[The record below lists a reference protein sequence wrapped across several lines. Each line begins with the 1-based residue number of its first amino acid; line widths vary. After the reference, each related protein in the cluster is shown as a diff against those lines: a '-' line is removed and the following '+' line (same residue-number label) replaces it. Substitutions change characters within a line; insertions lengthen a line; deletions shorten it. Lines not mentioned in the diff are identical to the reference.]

1 MAADSISFESECRRQ
16 ASEGADVDKLEP
28 VKDLLVI
35 KKLAKMFNLDPD
47 IIYQKSA
54 DWCFAWLITDKLE
67 SEYQERFNDE
77 YKKLKDNLTQTK

>member
-1 MAADSISFESECRRQ
+1 LSSDSVGFESELRKQ
-16 ASEGADVDKLEP
+16 ASEGAEVEKLDP

-47 IIYQKSA
+47 IIYTKSA

-67 SEYQERFNDE
+67 GEYQERVNEE
-77 YKKLKDNLTQTK
+77 YKRLKENLTPNR

>member
-1 MAADSISFESECRRQ
+1 MGFEAEIRRQ
-16 ASEGADVDKLEP
+16 ASENSEVEKLDP

-54 DWCFAWLITDKLE
+54 DWCFAWLVTDKLE
-67 SEYQERFNDE
+67 REYQERFNEE
-77 YKKLKDNLTQTK
+77 YKRLNENIK

>member
-1 MAADSISFESECRRQ
+1 MGFEAEIRRQ
-16 ASEGADVDKLEP
+16 ASENSEIEKLNP

-47 IIYQKSA
+47 IIYLKSA

-67 SEYQERFNDE
+67 REYQERFNEE
-77 YKKLKDNLTQTK
+77 YKRIKDNTK

>member
-1 MAADSISFESECRRQ
+1 MGLEADIRRQ
-16 ASEGADVDKLEP
+16 ASEGAEIEKLNP

-67 SEYQERFNDE
+67 GEYQERFSDE
-77 YKKLKDNLTQTK
+77 YKRIKDNMK

>member
-1 MAADSISFESECRRQ
+1 LSSDSVGFEAELRKQ
-16 ASEGADVDKLEP
+16 ASEGAEVEKLDP

-47 IIYQKSA
+47 IIYTKSA

-67 SEYQERFNDE
+67 GEYQERVNEE
-77 YKKLKDNLTQTK
+77 YKRLKENMK

>member
-1 MAADSISFESECRRQ
+1 LGTDSLSFESEIRRQ
-16 ASEGADVDKLEP
+16 ASEGAEVEKLEP

-67 SEYQERFNDE
+67 REYQERFNEE
-77 YKKLKDNLTQTK
+77 YKRLKDNLTPTK